1 MSMTES
7 PLATAEEA
15 AEFLRATTQRLAQD
29 RYLGTGPRFIKHGRR
44 VLYRWDDLRAYV
56 DANTFQR
63 TDDRPVSA

>member
-1 MSMTES
+1 MSNS

-15 AEFLRATTQRLAQD
+15 ADFLRTTPKRMAQD
-29 RYLGTGPRFIKHGRR
+29 RWNGTGPRFVKHGRR
-44 VLYRWDDLRAYV
+44 VLYRWDDLRTYV